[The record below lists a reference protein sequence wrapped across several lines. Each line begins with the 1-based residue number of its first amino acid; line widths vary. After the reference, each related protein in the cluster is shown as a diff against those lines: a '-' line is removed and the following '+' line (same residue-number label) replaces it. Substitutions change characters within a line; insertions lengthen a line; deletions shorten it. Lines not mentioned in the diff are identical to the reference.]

1 MPEPTVSTDTRS
13 EAPTRVRGHWL
24 VLGSGAWAA
33 VTLLTLALF
42 ALSIPPSFERLR
54 TVSPHALTHAGQLT
68 PSQARALAQLGLS
81 SDFYAAYILALN
93 ILVAVAVAA
102 VAAIIVWRRMDQWMP
117 LFVSLTVTLV
127 GVAGPPPLLALT
139 DRYPASQTL
148 VTCLRALTWGCG
160 VIFFYLFPDGRFVP
174 GWTRWLAIAWTM
186 YMLAGVFVQALRPP
200 IGFFTVERWTDI
212 VRHVWYSGWLGSGL
226 LAQVYRYR
234 RVSNVIQ
241 RQQTKWAVFG
251 VAILAVV
258 IISVFLPVMFF
269 PALRQPGPANMLY
282 RLAGITSVL
291 AALLLEP
298 IAIGIA
304 ILRYRLFEIDVII
317 NRALVY
323 GTLTALL
330 ALVYFASV
338 FLFQQAIRALS
349 GQASQLAIVASTLA
363 IAALFRPLRQRI
375 QAVIDRR
382 FYRHRY
388 DAARTLQAFSDKLRD
403 EVDLDTLTQ
412 DLIAVVEETMR
423 PAHVSLWLRDVPPP
437 EQTRG

>member
-1 MPEPTVSTDTRS
+1 
-13 EAPTRVRGHWL
+13 
-24 VLGSGAWAA
+24 
-33 VTLLTLALF
+33 
-42 ALSIPPSFERLR
+42 
-54 TVSPHALTHAGQLT
+54 
-68 PSQARALAQLGLS
+68 
-81 SDFYAAYILALN
+81 
-93 ILVAVAVAA
+93 
-102 VAAIIVWRRMDQWMP
+102 MDA

-127 GVAGPPPLLALT
+127 GVARPPPLLALV

-186 YMLAGVFVQALRPP
+186 YMLAGVFVLALRPP

-234 RVSNVIQ
+234 HVSNVIQ

-282 RLAGITSVL
+282 RLAGVTSVL
-291 AALLLEP
+291 VALLIEP
-298 IAIGIA
+298 IA

-338 FLFQQAIRALS
+338 FLFQPAILALS

-363 IAALFRPLRQRI
+363 IAALFQPLRQRI